1 MLAFESYSCF
11 IMKSSRSEQLLFNV
25 CYECLNLTKTLSS
38 STSFWLSDDSEIKR
52 SGVELTSVNFLGFWE
67 HKNVL
72 KRLKVL

>member
-1 MLAFESYSCF
+1 MRAFESYSCF
-11 IMKSSRSEQLLFNV
+11 IMKSSRSERLLFKKLYAYNSLMYFV
-25 CYECLNLTKTLSS
+25 SD
-38 STSFWLSDDSEIKR
+38 STRFWLSDDSEIKR